1 MSIRAKVVLLV
12 LPLIIA
18 PLVLTGYVASLSARN
33 GITSIATSLLR
44 FKMDDIL
51 NYANGQWSLLVE
63 NNFVDNKE
71 FVEAARQAVTTYA
84 ASLVRNDSELIFA
97 LDAQGRVVM
106 STSPLTLSQAETQ
119 RLNRFRAASATGWQG
134 IDAGGVARV
143 SETAPFTPF
152 GWQLFVTER
161 TDIFYKAPSEI
172 FFRTALILSVSL
184 VAAIGLLVFF
194 SFLMTQP
201 LRMVAGAM
209 REIMSTNDFS
219 RKVDILYRDE
229 TGDLGHS
236 FNLMTE
242 ELDKAY
248 GQIKGYALDAAI
260 AQHKEQKIRNI
271 FQKYVPKHV
280 IDEFFARPEAMLV
293 GREQTLAVLFSDIRG
308 FTTISEGLPPDKVVE
323 SLNDYFARMVEIVL
337 SHEGIAD
344 KYIGDALMAFYG
356 APHFSGDEPFQA
368 VMSGLEMLETL
379 DTFNVE
385 QRSRGRPAF
394 QIGIG
399 INYGEVLVGNIGS
412 DKKMDYTVVGDMV
425 NVASR
430 LEGITKVYKQEM
442 IVSDS
447 VFKELKG
454 RIPCRHLGNVV
465 VKGKTGH
472 IGIYAPKRDLTSEE
486 AEAWE
491 LYEKALALYY
501 RKEFEAARRG
511 FEEVYLLLPGD
522 VPAMMLVER
531 CERYIKNPPSG
542 RWTGAEVMTE
552 K

>member
-1 MSIRAKVVLLV
+1 MSIRAKMVLLV

-18 PLVLTGYVASLSARN
+18 PLLLTGYVASLSARN

-44 FKMDDIL
+44 FKMDDLL

-71 FVEAARQAVTTYA
+71 FVQAARQAVTTYA
-84 ASLVRNDSELIFA
+84 ASLVRNGSELIFA
-97 LDAQGRVVM
+97 LDPQGRVVM
-106 STSPLTLSQAETQ
+106 STSSLTLSQEESQ
-119 RLNRFRAASATGWQG
+119 KLDRLRASGTTGWRA

-143 SETAPFTPF
+143 AETAPFAPF

-201 LRMVAGAM
+201 LRLVANAM
-209 REIMSTNDFS
+209 REIISTNDLS

-229 TGDLGHS
+229 TGDLGRS

-248 GQIKGYALDAAI
+248 GQIKGYALEAAI

-337 SHEGIAD
+337 NHFGIAD

-356 APHFSGDEPFQA
+356 APHFSGDEAFQA
-368 VMSGLEMLETL
+368 VMSGLEMLESL
-379 DTFNVE
+379 DAFNID
-385 QRSRGRPAF
+385 QRARGRPPF
-394 QIGIG
+394 RIGIG
-399 INYGEVLVGNIGS
+399 INYGNVLVGNIGS
-412 DKKMDYTVVGDMV
+412 EKKMDYTVVGDMV

-430 LEGITKVYKQEM
+430 LEGITKVYKQEL

-447 VFKELKG
+447 IFREIKG
-454 RIPCRHLGNVV
+454 KIPCRYLGNVV

-472 IGIYAPKRDLTSEE
+472 IGIYAPKRVVTNEE
-486 AEAWE
+486 ANAWKI
-491 LYEKALALYY
+491 YEKALVLYY
-501 RKEFEAARRG
+501 KKDFEAAKRG
-511 FEEVYLLLPGD
+511 FEEVFLLLPGD
-522 VPAMMLVER
+522 VPSAMLVDR
-531 CERYIKNPPSG
+531 CDRYIRTPPSG
-542 RWTGAEVMTE
+542 KWTGAEIMSE